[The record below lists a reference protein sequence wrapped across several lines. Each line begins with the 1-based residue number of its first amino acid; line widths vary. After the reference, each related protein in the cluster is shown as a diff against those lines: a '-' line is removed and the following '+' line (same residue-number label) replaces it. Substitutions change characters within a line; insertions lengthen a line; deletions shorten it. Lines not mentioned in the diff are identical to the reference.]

1 MLRHDRNRIGMLGA
15 TGRRA
20 ASCILVLTF
29 AVFAATAGASDVVYS
44 WREPGTGQL
53 KISSVPPPWLR
64 NSDTASRGP
73 RVNVFKDSKLVPPER
88 VGPRGR
94 VLEPPQSAP
103 GEAQSGGDAKLP
115 DLSDVLAKR
124 NAAMER
130 LQGEALRVGPASANE
145 AFFVTLDGY
154 LDLCAQ
160 ADAIDPAGVAARN
173 AERDRA
179 MQRVKANI
187 ESVLRA
193 PEPRAAF
200 QNEATRW
207 FSEKSDLAA
216 QKTVHCLRDGY
227 CS

>member
-1 MLRHDRNRIGMLGA
+1 MPQRNRNSISVPGA
-15 TGRRA
+15 PWRRGA
-20 ASCILVLTF
+20 ACAVVLTL
-29 AVFAATAGASDVVYS
+29 AVLATTAGASDVVYS

-73 RVNVFKDSKLVPPER
+73 RVNVFKDGKLVPPER
-88 VGPRGR
+88 VGPRGK
-94 VLEPPQSAP
+94 VLEPPQGAP
-103 GEAQSGGDAKLP
+103 GAAQTGEAKLP
-115 DLSDVLAKR
+115 DLPDVLAKR

-145 AFFVTLDGY
+145 AFFATLDRY

-187 ESVLRA
+187 ESVLRS
-193 PEPRAAF
+193 PEPRVAF

-207 FSEKSDLAA
+207 FSEKSNLAA
-216 QKTVHCLRDGY
+216 QQTVRCLRDGY